1 MKIARAFYN
10 EQTNAVE
17 IVQYDSGTVMKLDCG
32 KWESGLRT
40 TPNSQRYLDALAID
54 NPMEYARLML
64 SGEICQRR

>member
-32 KWESGLRT
+32 KWVSMT
-40 TPNSQRYLDALAID
+40 F
-54 NPMEYARLML
+54 
-64 SGEICQRR
+64 